1 MCNFFSD
8 IFHFLVVKPYVY
20 FATHLE
26 GSKVENTATSQVTA
40 LESPVVSALEGE
52 FQAQVGKLL
61 GQNGA
66 LTESA
71 VVALLQPQVDTLIA
85 NAIGSVKTTN
95 PIINAVESQII
106 AYAQG
111 QVPNL
116 INAAYSAAVAEI
128 KKV

>member
-1 MCNFFSD
+1 MGNLFGD

-26 GSKVENTATSQVTA
+26 GSKVENTAIAQVTA
-40 LESPVVSALEGE
+40 LESPVVSALESE
-52 FQAQVGKLL
+52 FQAQIGKLL

-71 VVALLQPQVDTLIA
+71 VVALLEPEVDTLIA

-95 PIINAVESQII
+95 PIINAVEAQVT

-116 INAAYSAAVAEI
+116 INAAYNAAVAQI

>member
-1 MCNFFSD
+1 MSNLFSD
-8 IFHFLVVKPYVY
+8 IFNFLVVKPYVY

-26 GSKVENTATSQVTA
+26 GSKVENTATAQVTA

-52 FQAQVGKLL
+52 FQSEVSKLL

-71 VVALLQPQVDTLIA
+71 VVALLEPQVDTLIA

-95 PIINAVESQII
+95 PIINAVEAQIT

-116 INAAYSAAVAEI
+116 INAAYNAAVAEI
-128 KKV
+128 QKV

>member
-1 MCNFFSD
+1 MSNIFND

-20 FATHLE
+20 FTTHLE
-26 GSKVENTATSQVTA
+26 GHKVEDAATAKITA
-40 LESPVVSALEGE
+40 LEAPVVAALESE
-52 FQAQVGKLL
+52 FQAQVAKYL

-71 VVALLQPQVDTLIA
+71 VVALLEPQVDTLID
-85 NAIGSVKTTN
+85 NAIGAVKTTN
-95 PIINAVESQII
+95 PIINAVEAQIV
-106 AYAQG
+106 AYAKG

-116 INAAYSAAVAEI
+116 INTAYNAAVSQI